1 MRVMTK
7 TLAGGGTYGF
17 NDGENSSMN
26 GRVIPIL
33 KTYLTV
39 SLVNSGS
46 RATDPEVQHSEI
58 GNGHSE
64 WAYR

>member
-1 MRVMTK
+1 MT
-7 TLAGGGTYGF
+7 TTIAGGGTYGF

-39 SLVNSGS
+39 SFVNSRS
-46 RATDPEVQHSEI
+46 RATDPEVKHSEI
-58 GNGHSE
+58 GNNLFEG
-64 WAYR
+64 AYR